1 MMIHFEQLASRLIL
15 KDVTCSKSRHA
26 VCLDLFECVWILVR
40 VMNVFF
46 CVSQNAFKN
55 DVLAPDLFVV

>member
-1 MMIHFEQLASRLIL
+1 MMIHFEQLSSRLIL

-46 CVSQNAFKN
+46 CVSKNAFKN